1 MKYPKK
7 ADPKKMLEKINEL
20 MFYMSNNVKIYFYDQ
35 KIFFLNKVPNHAWAT
50 KDMVKQ
56 VKAETKTKK
65 KERIELNFCV
75 SFDRIE
81 GMMLVNG
88 ATTKA
93 EFVKMMHTLISRD
106 ENFARSKSQIFQDNA
121 NWNNEYYL
129 EDYLQSDYPQCFNAP
144 YASPL
149 NFVEYFFKPI
159 DDKFIKYNDK
169 NINNFMDNVT
179 RSIYDGILD
188 DFGGLLR
195 NYMRELIQ
203 LKEFLISN
211 LSND

>member
-1 MKYPKK
+1 MREYLPMKYPKK

-106 ENFARSKSQIFQDNA
+106 ENFARSKS
-121 NWNNEYYL
+121 
-129 EDYLQSDYPQCFNAP
+129 
-144 YASPL
+144 
-149 NFVEYFFKPI
+149 
-159 DDKFIKYNDK
+159 
-169 NINNFMDNVT
+169 
-179 RSIYDGILD
+179 
-188 DFGGLLR
+188 
-195 NYMRELIQ
+195 
-203 LKEFLISN
+203 
-211 LSND
+211 